1 VDGGSAGRSAAR
13 EYERRRAQREQRARA
28 RLGPL
33 GQALARLIGDPQS
46 TRAWKQGADEEIRVA
61 RQLARHLSGR
71 QVVLL
76 HDRRIP
82 GRGRANIDHIAIGP
96 GGITVIDT
104 KSARGRLR
112 IEKRGGFLSPRRELL
127 LINGRDRTDLV
138 DGLERQLAA
147 VRTVVVEL
155 AGGEPDVR
163 SALCFPN
170 LDRPRRLGLTMRS
183 GTIVM
188 DAPRG
193 VAKLA
198 GRKGPMTQD
207 FIERIGRHLARRFPP
222 A

>member
-1 VDGGSAGRSAAR
+1 MRGIRLVIGEFRTDVTKTRKDGS
-13 EYERRRAQREQRARA
+13 
-28 RLGPL
+28 
-33 GQALARLIGDPQS
+33 
-46 TRAWKQGADEEIRVA
+46 
-61 RQLARHLSGR
+61 
-71 QVVLL
+71 
-76 HDRRIP
+76 
-82 GRGRANIDHIAIGP
+82 RGRLRIDY
-96 GGITVIDT
+96 GGITMIDT

-112 IEKRGGFLSPRRELL
+112 IERRGGFLSLRRELL

-147 VRTVVVEL
+147 VRTVVAEV
-155 AGGEPDVR
+155 AGGELDVR